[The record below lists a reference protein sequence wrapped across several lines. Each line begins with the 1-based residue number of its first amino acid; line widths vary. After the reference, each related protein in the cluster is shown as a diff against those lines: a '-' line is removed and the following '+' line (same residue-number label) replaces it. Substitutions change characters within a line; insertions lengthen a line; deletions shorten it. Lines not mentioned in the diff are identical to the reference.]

1 MVGRCEQDGGIFL
14 CPILVVCYGDNIV
27 AAEPRSYHNK
37 WPLLARLAGHLPG
50 LSPNYR
56 HYAGTL
62 PTATPANT
70 FYSQHYYLDGEHFT
84 LDDVTH
90 CHHYYVYFRC
100 SNVDNGSPHLNMAV

>member
-1 MVGRCEQDGGIFL
+1 MVAYFYAKYWW
-14 CPILVVCYGDNIV
+14 CYGDNIV

-62 PTATPANT
+62 PTATPATT

-84 LDDVTH
+84 SDDVTH

-100 SNVDNGSPHLNMAV
+100 SNVDNGSLHLNTGLTMIC

>member
-1 MVGRCEQDGGIFL
+1 M
-14 CPILVVCYGDNIV
+14 PNIV
-27 AAEPRSYHNK
+27 SVMVTILWQLSPGPIITSGRWS
-37 WPLLARLAGHLPG
+37 RLAGHLPG

-84 LDDVTH
+84 SDDVTH

-100 SNVDNGSPHLNMAV
+100 SNVGNGSPHLNTTQD